1 MPGQNSPHRREFLKL
16 LGAAAAA
23 GPLSGQQMS
32 MPDAPASS
40 GAKEISGTEFN
51 LEIAPVTVELA
62 PNRIVS
68 TIGYNGSSPG
78 PLLRMKAGVPVT
90 VNVVNKTDVPELV
103 HYHGLL
109 MPPDV
114 DGSEEEG
121 TPTVSPH
128 GTRSYRFTPN
138 PAGTRWYHT
147 HAMSMDDL
155 HRGSYTGQFGFLVI
169 EGGSNPGRYDQE
181 HYLALRDWEPY
192 FTTQY
197 MDTDD
202 LGPPWPQP
210 EKPDPLDTRPPGW
223 EVATDIYS
231 INDKALGFG
240 EPIRVRTGQRVMFYY
255 LNASAVENRYIAL
268 PGHKFNVEAL
278 DGNPVARPSAVDV
291 LMLGPGER
299 IDAWITANQ
308 PGVWVM
314 GAPEDNVR
322 DGGLGIVIE
331 YANQHRS
338 PQWIPPPAPRWDY
351 TLFGKAPSEPAPA
364 QHLEMVIE
372 KIPRGAGKFNLF
384 TVNGKPYP
392 HEDEF
397 LLKQGTRYRL
407 TFRNRTDDAHPL
419 HLHRHLFEIAEIY
432 GKQTSGVIKDT
443 VVVPMYGRAV
453 VDFTADQPG
462 ATLFHCHIQHHMD
475 YGFKALLKYA

>member
-1 MPGQNSPHRREFLKL
+1 M
-16 LGAAAAA
+16 GAAAAA
-23 GPLSGQQMS
+23 GPLAAQQMQMQ
-32 MPDAPASS
+32 MPAMPSPS
-40 GAKEISGTEFN
+40 TAKEISGTEFN

-62 PNRIVS
+62 PNRIIS
-68 TIGYNGSSPG
+68 TTGYNGISPG
-78 PLLRMKAGVPVT
+78 PLLRMKEGVPVT
-90 VNVVNKTDVPELV
+90 LNVVNKTDVPELV
-103 HYHGLL
+103 HCHGLL
-109 MPPDV
+109 IPADM

-121 TPTVSPH
+121 TPFVPPH
-128 GTRSYRFTPN
+128 GARSYKFTPK

-155 HRGSYTGQFGFLVI
+155 HRGTYTGQFGFLVI
-169 EGGSNPGRYDQE
+169 EGGSNPGAFDQE

-202 LGPPWPQP
+202 MDPAGPMP
-210 EKPDPLDTRPPGW
+210 EKPAVLDTRPPGL

-231 INDKALGFG
+231 INDKSLGSG
-240 EPIRVRTGQRVMFYY
+240 DPIRVRMGQRVMFHF
-255 LNASAVENRYIAL
+255 LNASAIENRHIAL

-278 DGNPVARPSAVDV
+278 DGNPVARPAAVDV

-299 IDAWITANQ
+299 IDAWVAMNQ
-308 PGVWVM
+308 PGVWVL
-314 GAPEDNVR
+314 GAPEDRVR

-331 YANQHRS
+331 YANQRRS
-338 PQWIPPPAPRWDY
+338 PQWSPPPASRWDY
-351 TLFGKAPSEPAPA
+351 TLFGKPPSGPAPA
-364 QHLEMVIE
+364 DHLEMVFE
-372 KIPRGAGKFNLF
+372 KVPRGAGKFNSF

-392 HEDEF
+392 NENEF
-397 LLKQGTRYRL
+397 VLKQGTRYRL

-419 HLHRHLFEIAEIY
+419 HLHRHLWEIAEIY
-432 GKQTSGVIKDT
+432 GKPTSGVIKDT
-443 VVVPMYGRAV
+443 IVVPMYGRAV

-462 ATLFHCHIQHHMD
+462 PALFHCHIQHHMD

>member
-1 MPGQNSPHRREFLKL
+1 MPDRSSPHRREFLKL
-16 LGAAAAA
+16 VGAAVAT
-23 GPLSGQQMS
+23 GPLTAQQMP
-32 MPDAPASS
+32 MPPVPSS
-40 GAKEISGTEFN
+40 IGGKEISGTEFS

-62 PNRIVS
+62 PNRIIS

-78 PLLRMKAGVPVT
+78 PLLRMKQGVPVT

-109 MPPDV
+109 IPPEV
-114 DGSEEEG
+114 DGAEEEG
-121 TPTVSPH
+121 TPVIPPH
-128 GTRSYRFTPN
+128 GARSYRFTPN

-155 HRGSYTGQFGFLVI
+155 HRGTYTGQFGFLVI
-169 EGGSNPGRYDQE
+169 EDGRNSGAYDQE

-202 LGPPWPQP
+202 LGPLGPQP
-210 EKPDPLDTRPPGW
+210 EKPAVLDTRPPGW
-223 EVATDIYS
+223 EVTSDTYS
-231 INDKALGFG
+231 INDKALGSG
-240 EPIRVRTGQRVMFYY
+240 EPIRVRTGQRVMFHF
-255 LNASAVENRYIAL
+255 LNASAIENRYLAL
-268 PGHKFNVEAL
+268 PGHTFHIEAL
-278 DGNPVARPSAVDV
+278 DGNLVARPAAVDV

-299 IDAWITANQ
+299 IDAWVAMNQ

-314 GAPEDNVR
+314 GAPEDPVR

-331 YANQHRS
+331 YANQRRS
-338 PQWIPPPAPRWDY
+338 PQWIPPAAPGWDY
-351 TLFGKAPSEPAPA
+351 TLFGNPPSGPAPA
-364 QHLEMVIE
+364 QHLEMVFE
-372 KIPRGAGKFNLF
+372 KIPRGAGKFNSF

-397 LLKQGTRYRL
+397 VLKGGTRYRL

-419 HLHRHLFEIAEIY
+419 HLHRHLYEIAEIY
-432 GKQTSGVIKDT
+432 GKPTSGVIKDT
-443 VVVPMYGRAV
+443 IVVPMYARAV

-462 ATLFHCHIQHHMD
+462 AALFHCHIQHHMD
-475 YGFKALLKYA
+475 YGFKALLKYG